1 MDVKLLHVEFGR
13 AKFIKRA
20 IRYSVIVKFRTE
32 DNSVKKQEVWKRFED
47 FVYLKYELFKH
58 IESAAETLPSFP
70 DVPFW
75 KFSDSTKVVKQ
86 RSSEITKLIDK
97 IWNSPCLQESLPFK
111 LFCQGLYTDTLGAKR
126 RCTICSSSKYKIKNT
141 PTHNPSLTFE
151 EIHTSDFNQYQLDWE
166 IVRDILPFAGG
177 AYTGVQLDR
186 SVNSAEDFTPDVI
199 PDDVLTDIL
208 ESSSRVRRSDSLPSI
223 TGSYQLSDHS
233 FQTARHRLYTDQTVS
248 SYQSVIDQ
256 Q

>member
-32 DNSVKKQEVWKRFED
+32 DNSLKKQEVWKRFED

-126 RCTICSSSKYKIKNT
+126 RCTICTSSKDKIKKHPYPQSFPHIRGDPHQRLQPVSARLGNSERY
-141 PTHNPSLTFE
+141 PAVCWRRLH
-151 EIHTSDFNQYQLDWE
+151 
-166 IVRDILPFAGG
+166 
-177 AYTGVQLDR
+177 R
-186 SVNSAEDFTPDVI
+186 S
-199 PDDVLTDIL
+199 
-208 ESSSRVRRSDSLPSI
+208 
-223 TGSYQLSDHS
+223 
-233 FQTARHRLYTDQTVS
+233 TA
-248 SYQSVIDQ
+248 
-256 Q
+256 